1 MRVGVLCVAWFV
13 CGVAGADGDVARDRK
28 LYDQADAELTRAA
41 QDYAKATETF
51 AKRLEA
57 ALASDNAFSRQ
68 LALQRLRAEPT
79 LARAETLK
87 PLFGV
92 LDDREPHPIGDCAR
106 KLETLRGT
114 MAQGLDQEWHRCG
127 NNRQSNAAFAQEVLA
142 LLAKQGT
149 NTVRAQLFVANIYQQ
164 YLGKD
169 SRGVALDNAATVRRY
184 FAEPLA
190 SALLADRKAA
200 AKRKEVPQLDGDPF
214 IDAQDWDIATY
225 DVMVTETEASRR
237 RAEVKFNNAGRNDV
251 IVLDLVADRDFA
263 WRIAEIHY
271 AKTTLSK
278 IVAGAKA
285 R

>member
-1 MRVGVLCVAWFV
+1 MCVAWLV
-13 CGVAGADGDVARDRK
+13 CGVAIADGQVARDRK
-28 LYDQADAELTRAA
+28 LYDQAESELTRAA

-79 LARAETLK
+79 LARPETIK
-87 PLFGV
+87 PLLGV
-92 LDDREPHPIGDCAR
+92 LADREPHPIGDCAR
-106 KLETLRGT
+106 KLETMAGT
-114 MAQGLDQEWHRCG
+114 MAQGADQEWHRCA
-127 NNRQSNAAFAQEVLA
+127 NNRESNAALAQIVTR
-142 LLAKQGT
+142 LLTERGT
-149 NTVRAQLFVANIYQQ
+149 HTVRAQLFVANIYQQ

-169 SRGVALDNAATVRRY
+169 SRGVALDKASEVRRY

-225 DVMVTETEASRR
+225 DVFLSEIDGSRR

-251 IVLDLVADRDFA
+251 IVLDLVADRDFV

-278 IVAGAKA
+278 IVAGA